1 MSIESYCDKLAERLP
16 ELMWKLPVWPKNY
29 VQYIPKHL
37 FNITIDWQPAIAI
50 NEVYTN
56 INRLRLLEID
66 SAKALHLS
74 NKIAQQIN
82 VLVMLSQKLPANFC
96 YKPVKRAVTRS
107 NYKEELSEQI
117 FNYELQKKSLERSL
131 QHSPYKIL
139 IQLEI
144 DKIDNAMRELQNTLS
159 MS

>member
-1 MSIESYCDKLAERLP
+1 MKNIENLIESVKTGNGTNFYILKNIDKTTFL
-16 ELMWKLPVWPKNY
+16 KNGMGLY
-29 VQYIPKHL
+29 GWV
-37 FNITIDWQPAIAI
+37 
-50 NEVYTN
+50 
-56 INRLRLLEID
+56 
-66 SAKALHLS
+66 
-74 NKIAQQIN
+74 
-82 VLVMLSQKLPANFC
+82 
-96 YKPVKRAVTRS
+96 
-107 NYKEELSEQI
+107 YKEELSEQI